1 MRKMFVIMFIVSSII
16 AILLIYEYPIQRAVA
31 MNKFYKYIELQGA
44 SKENIVDME
53 VFKDYKMGGYKIRVI
68 YKDDKP
74 DNIYWYHYDAIKIY
88 WDCIYKD
95 RISLDISYHG
105 LGYDSASG
113 NNGEWN
119 IKNGIKVKYPPLKDY
134 R

>member
-16 AILLIYEYPIQRAVA
+16 VILLIYEYPIQRAVA

-74 DNIYWYHYDAIKIY
+74 DNIYWYHYVPIKIY

-95 RISLDISYHG
+95 RISLYISYHG
-105 LGYDSASG
+105 SVYDSASG

-119 IKNGIKVKYPPLKDY
+119 IKRGIKVKYPPLKDY

>member
-1 MRKMFVIMFIVSSII
+1 MRKMLVIISIVASFI

-74 DNIYWYHYDAIKIY
+74 DNIYWYHYVPIKIY

-95 RISLDISYHG
+95 RISLYISYHG
-105 LGYDSASG
+105 SVYDSASG

-119 IKNGIKVKYPPLKDY
+119 IKRGIKVKYPPLKDY

>member
-1 MRKMFVIMFIVSSII
+1 MKKRFII
-16 AILLIYEYPIQRAVA
+16 ILLISLPLGLFLLYVYPIQKVIALI
-31 MNKFYKYIELQGA
+31 KFYKYIELQGT
-44 SKENIVDME
+44 SVENMSSMKIY
-53 VFKDYKMGGYKIRVI
+53 KDYKMGGYKIRVI

-74 DNIYWYHYDAIKIY
+74 DNIYWYHYVPIKIY

-95 RISLDISYHG
+95 RISLYISYHG
-105 LGYDSASG
+105 SVYDSASG

-119 IKNGIKVKYPPLKDY
+119 IKRGIKVKYPPLKNY

>member
-1 MRKMFVIMFIVSSII
+1 MKKMLVIMSILASII

-95 RISLDISYHG
+95 RISLYISYHG
-105 LGYDSASG
+105 LGYDSDSG

>member
-1 MRKMFVIMFIVSSII
+1 MRKMLVIMSIVASFI

-105 LGYDSASG
+105 LGYDSDGG

-119 IKNGIKVKYPPLKDY
+119 KKNGLKVKYPPLKDY

>member
-1 MRKMFVIMFIVSSII
+1 MKKMLVIISIVASFI

-105 LGYDSASG
+105 SVYDSDSG

-119 IKNGIKVKYPPLKDY
+119 IKNGLKVKYPPLKDY

>member
-1 MRKMFVIMFIVSSII
+1 MFIVSSII
-16 AILLIYEYPIQRAVA
+16 VILLIYEYPIQRAVA

-95 RISLDISYHG
+95 RISLYISYHG
-105 LGYDSASG
+105 SVYDSASG

-119 IKNGIKVKYPPLKDY
+119 IKRGIKVKYPPLKDY

>member
-1 MRKMFVIMFIVSSII
+1 MRKMLVIMSIVASFI

-105 LGYDSASG
+105 SVYDFASG

-119 IKNGIKVKYPPLKDY
+119 IKRGIKVKYPPLKDY

>member
-1 MRKMFVIMFIVSSII
+1 MSIVASFI

-95 RISLDISYHG
+95 RISLHISYHG
-105 LGYDSASG
+105 LGYDSDGG

-119 IKNGIKVKYPPLKDY
+119 IKRGIKVKYPPLKDY

>member
-1 MRKMFVIMFIVSSII
+1 MSIVASFI

-105 LGYDSASG
+105 LGYDSDGG

-119 IKNGIKVKYPPLKDY
+119 KKNGLKVKYPPLKNY

>member
-1 MRKMFVIMFIVSSII
+1 MKKRFII
-16 AILLIYEYPIQRAVA
+16 ILLISLPLGLFLLYVYPIQKVIALI
-31 MNKFYKYIELQGA
+31 KFYKYIELQGT
-44 SKENIVDME
+44 SVENMSSMKIY
-53 VFKDYKMGGYKIRVI
+53 KDYKRGGYKIRVI

-74 DNIYWYHYDAIKIY
+74 DNIYWYHYVPIKIY

-95 RISLDISYHG
+95 RISLYISYHG
-105 LGYDSASG
+105 SVYDSVSG

-119 IKNGIKVKYPPLKDY
+119 IKRGIKVKYPPLKNY

>member
-1 MRKMFVIMFIVSSII
+1 MFIVSSII

-105 LGYDSASG
+105 SVYDSDSG
-113 NNGEWN
+113 NNKEWN
-119 IKNGIKVKYPPLKDY
+119 KKNGLKVKYPPLKDY